1 MIHFLRKM
9 KIFCQDFCVVCSV
22 PFIFKRRRHLL
33 SFPRRI
39 ILGRSISHPISL
51 CETLCWRKNVTLSF
65 FFLVI
70 SFVRRKKMDSG
81 SFLLNVPID
90 WKAAWTNPSDQ
101 TKLPMSTSDRKAK
114 MDNFQSNDWRVR
126 KRAFIFLSL
135 LSKQLA
141 DTNSQLGLT
150 PTLKAPKRLLGL
162 EKPARFFDPF

>member
-1 MIHFLRKM
+1 MIHFPRKWRF
-9 KIFCQDFCVVCSV
+9 FCQDFCVVCSV

-70 SFVRRKKMDSG
+70 SFVRRKRWTQEAFYSMCQLIEKQ
-81 SFLLNVPID
+81 LEPTPVTRLNCQCPP
-90 WKAAWTNPSDQ
+90 ATE
-101 TKLPMSTSDRKAK
+101 AK